1 MSAPTGPAVLRRPQ
15 EQRGVEA
22 TSVTVVIATRDRPDM
37 VREAVDAVRA
47 QEHAGLVHTII
58 VHDQSVPDLDLGDGD
73 PLRPVTVVTN
83 ERRPGLAGARN
94 TGIELATTDLVA
106 FCDDDDVWLP
116 GRLRAQVEALRA
128 QPEAVLVT
136 CGIRVEHAG
145 RAHDRVLDR
154 SVVDLP
160 ELLAD
165 RHTELHPSTFLLRRD
180 ALVALGMV
188 EEDVPGGF
196 GEDYELLLRCAQ
208 AGPVVHVREPLV
220 RVRWGA
226 QSYFTRRWETMAA
239 GLTWLLERYPDFESV
254 PRGSAR
260 VRGQVAFAH
269 AALGHRREAVRW
281 ALGALRRHPREPR
294 AVLALAVAAHLVAP
308 ARVVAALHRF
318 GRGI

>member
-1 MSAPTGPAVLRRPQ
+1 MGTPTVLPRSGAATGGDVAVP
-15 EQRGVEA
+15 
-22 TSVTVVIATRDRPDM
+22 SVTVVIATRDRPEM
-37 VREAVDAVRA
+37 VREAVVAVRS
-47 QEHAGLVHTII
+47 QDHPGLLHTII
-58 VHDQSVPDLDLGDGD
+58 VHDQSVPDLSLGDGD

-116 GRLRAQVEALRA
+116 GRLRAQVEALRDA
-128 QPEAVLVT
+128 PDALLVT
-136 CGIRVEHAG
+136 CGIRVEHDG
-145 RAHDRVLDR
+145 RSHDRVLDR
-154 SVVDLP
+154 TRVHLP

-165 RHTELHPSTFLLRRD
+165 RHTELHPSTFLMRREG
-180 ALVALGMV
+180 LVAIGMV
-188 EEDVPGGF
+188 EEQVPGGF

-208 AGPVVHVREPLV
+208 LGPVVHVREPLV

-239 GLTWLLERYPDFESV
+239 GLTWMLERFPDFESV

-260 VRGQVAFAH
+260 LRGQVAFAH

-281 ALGALRRHPREPR
+281 SRTALRRNPREPR
-294 AVLALAVAAHLVAP
+294 ALLALAVTTGLVPP
-308 ARVVAALHRF
+308 ARVVALLHRF